1 MTTELLLKMALK
13 CDKSKIWL
21 ITLVLNL
28 DSIMICY
35 FVHLASKFVDEI
47 LKIFA
52 VLILVCRTLSNI
64 PALSLTKN
72 WFKWIIAQLQA
83 KSLDEQNIIWYFFFP
98 QQQLPFGPLLSS
110 PLEESK
116 AAPVPW
122 NNFPEHKDQPH
133 STPPTGQRTHLRAV
147 RDTGARLS
155 ITSSLVSQVHRRHP
169 PHQHHQDGNCRTFC
183 EIECSGSRR
192 EGESWLARGWVK

>member
-1 MTTELLLKMALK
+1 MAFK

-21 ITLVLNL
+21 IALVLNL

-35 FVHLASKFVDEI
+35 FVHLASKFVEEI

-122 NNFPEHKDQPH
+122 NNFPEHKDRPH
-133 STPPTGQRTHLRAV
+133 STPSGQRTHLRAV
-147 RDTGARLS
+147 RDTGVRLS
-155 ITSSLVSQVHRRHP
+155 ITSSLVSRLLQD
-169 PHQHHQDGNCRTFC
+169 HQH
-183 EIECSGSRR
+183 
-192 EGESWLARGWVK
+192 